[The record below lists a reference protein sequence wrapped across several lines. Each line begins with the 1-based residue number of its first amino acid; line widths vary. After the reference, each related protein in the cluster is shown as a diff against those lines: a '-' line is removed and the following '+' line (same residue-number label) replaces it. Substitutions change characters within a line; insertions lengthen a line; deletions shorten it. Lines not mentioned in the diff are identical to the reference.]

1 MPAIETQPFDAEA
14 GADAVVVPAL
24 AAVLRAGTV
33 SPGIAGKTMPPKLT
47 HPGGA
52 TWTAAG
58 AARASVAGTAVI
70 ATGGGGALGGPHAFD
85 AGARAPTGSHAS
97 ASRQAMTKANRAD
110 CNAINLNLSSN
121 LHAQVECLSSQY
133 ARSRQNLPTTFRL
146 RSLSA
151 KVTRKAA

>member
-1 MPAIETQPFDAEA
+1 MGAAPFASGTVRPGIAGTSMPAIETQPFDA
-14 GADAVVVPAL
+14 GAAVVPAL

-85 AGARAPTGSHAS
+85 AGARAPTGSHA
-97 ASRQAMTKANRAD
+97 
-110 CNAINLNLSSN
+110 
-121 LHAQVECLSSQY
+121 
-133 ARSRQNLPTTFRL
+133 
-146 RSLSA
+146 
-151 KVTRKAA
+151 